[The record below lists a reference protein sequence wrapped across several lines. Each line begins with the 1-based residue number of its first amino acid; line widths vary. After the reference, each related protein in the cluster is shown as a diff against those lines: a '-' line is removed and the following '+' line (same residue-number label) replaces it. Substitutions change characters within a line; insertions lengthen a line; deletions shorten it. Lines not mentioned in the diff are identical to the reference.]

1 MGLKRWE
8 VFTPPLLSA
17 SLAWP
22 LGSVCRPGRPFTAP
36 VITVTVWVHY
46 EQECLNHTG
55 AATKAPAEH
64 CPQYSCTSHCKHSH
78 ASQSSLKRRGYSA
91 QFGVY
96 SLSLSHSLNLSHSR
110 SPSLH
115 SRAVL
120 GSRLYTRSPGFPNM
134 NFWMRDREKGC
145 WRVSRVFLFLLL
157 SILRE
162 KSQHTAVHL
171 HAFVL
176 LVFLETYNTMWTWPI
191 RQSGVVTMSLS
202 DGNAPWGGMPARDGL
217 SPPERLRQKPY
228 TCFPMPQD
236 GSGKPK
242 A

>member
-96 SLSLSHSLNLSHSR
+96 SLSLSHSLNVSHSR

-120 GSRLYTRSPGFPNM
+120 GSRLYTRSPGFPNTS
-134 NFWMRDREKGC
+134 FQTWTSGWETEKKAAGE
-145 WRVSRVFLFLLL
+145 FLVCFC
-157 SILRE
+157 
-162 KSQHTAVHL
+162 
-171 HAFVL
+171 F
-176 LVFLETYNTMWTWPI
+176 Y
-191 RQSGVVTMSLS
+191 SLAYCERNPS
-202 DGNAPWGGMPARDGL
+202 TRLFICMPL
-217 SPPERLRQKPY
+217 FCLYS
-228 TCFPMPQD
+228 
-236 GSGKPK
+236 
-242 A
+242 